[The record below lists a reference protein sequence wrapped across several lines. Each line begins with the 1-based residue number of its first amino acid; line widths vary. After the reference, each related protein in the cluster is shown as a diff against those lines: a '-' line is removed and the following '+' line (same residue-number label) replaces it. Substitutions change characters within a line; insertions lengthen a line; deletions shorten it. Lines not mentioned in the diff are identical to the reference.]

1 MPLEF
6 IWRSEEGLTESFP
19 WAKKL
24 AIGIERVEVCRV
36 SKKILLR
43 CVIDARKARSDSSK
57 LFSET
62 NRDTKINQKTYRLY
76 EIQDL
81 CVGVVV
87 EGRRD
92 VVESQVEVEG
102 KKFFSEE
109 GREVEKKYSSLA
121 LELVRRC

>member
-1 MPLEF
+1 
-6 IWRSEEGLTESFP
+6 
-19 WAKKL
+19 
-24 AIGIERVEVCRV
+24 V

-43 CVIDARKARSDSSK
+43 CVIDARKARSDGSK

-62 NRDTKINQKTYRLY
+62 NRDTKTNQKTYKLY
-76 EIQDL
+76 EMQGL

-121 LELVRRC
+121 